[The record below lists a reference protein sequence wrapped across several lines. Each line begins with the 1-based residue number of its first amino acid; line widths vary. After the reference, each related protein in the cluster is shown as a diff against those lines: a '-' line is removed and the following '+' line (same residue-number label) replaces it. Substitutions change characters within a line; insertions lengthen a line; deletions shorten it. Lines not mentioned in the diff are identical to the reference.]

1 MKLKAVKF
9 LTAAAIYSVVALAA
23 AQDIKIALIMSKTGA
38 FEVYAKQSEYG
49 LKLGLEYATQGTM
62 KINGRSVVILYKDDQ
77 LKPDRA
83 RALIEEAFK
92 DDGADIAVGS
102 TSSANTLAMMPVA
115 EEMKKLLVVEVA
127 GADSITG
134 DKWNRYVVRTGPN
147 VTQGSSGSAMAVSE
161 KGTQVAT
168 LAQDYA
174 FGREGVAA
182 FKRAVTKAGGIIV
195 AEEYAPISTT
205 DFTAPVERIFN
216 ALKDKPGKKK
226 LWVSW
231 IGPSP
236 MAKINAMNPGRYGI
250 ELSTL
255 GTALPAMS
263 ALKDIPNLEGAMFY
277 YYDMI
282 KNGPNDWLVTEHKKR
297 HGTPPD
303 AGTAVAFNAGIAIV
317 EAVKKA
323 NGTDT
328 AKLISAFEGM
338 NFDGATGPIHIRK
351 EDHQAMH
358 SIYHVKFTTVPG
370 VEWAV
375 PQLIRKLPADQID
388 IPILNKRN

>member
-1 MKLKAVKF
+1 MKLNMLKY
-9 LTAAAIYSVVALAA
+9 AAAVVLSSIVAVAA

-62 KINGRSVVILYKDDQ
+62 KVLGRQVVVLYKDDQ

-83 RALIEEAFK
+83 RALTEEAYK
-92 DDGADIAVGS
+92 DDGVDIVVGS

-115 EEMKKLLVVEVA
+115 EEMKKVMVVEVA

-147 VTQGSSGSAMAVSE
+147 VTMGSSGSALAVSE
-161 KGTQVAT
+161 KGTHVAT

-182 FKRAVTKAGGIIV
+182 FKRAVLKAGGNIV
-195 AEEYAPISTT
+195 IEEYAPISTT
-205 DFTAPVERIFN
+205 DFTGPVERIFN

-236 MAKINAMNPGRYGI
+236 LAKINAMNPARYGI

-263 ALKDIPNLEGAMFY
+263 ALKDIPRLEGAMFY
-277 YYDMI
+277 YYDML
-282 KNGPNDWLVTEHKKR
+282 KNPSNDWMVAEHKKR
-297 HGTPPD
+297 YGAPPD
-303 AGTAVAFNAGIAIV
+303 AGTMAGFNAGVAII
-317 EAVKKA
+317 EAIKKA

-328 AKLISAFEGM
+328 NKLIAAFQGLT
-338 NFDGATGPIHIRK
+338 FDSPVGPIHIRK
-351 EDHQAMH
+351 EDHQALYG
-358 SIYHVKFTTVPG
+358 IYHVRFTTVPG

-375 PQLIRKLPADQID
+375 PQLIRRLPAEQMD
-388 IPILNKRN
+388 IPILNKR